1 MSALSDDLLKIHS
14 ALVDRADEEMDYEG
28 AWSLRFDAGYTA
40 ALYDV
45 ASHLDT
51 GQNIGA
57 LLTKWSDDY
66 RYLLTEDDEDEEED

>member
-14 ALVDRADEEMDYEG
+14 ALVERADEECDYDS

-45 ASHLDT
+45 ASHLST
-51 GQNIGA
+51 GEDVGVLI
-57 LLTKWSDDY
+57 TRWSDDY
-66 RYLLTEDDEDEEED
+66 RYMIVDEEED